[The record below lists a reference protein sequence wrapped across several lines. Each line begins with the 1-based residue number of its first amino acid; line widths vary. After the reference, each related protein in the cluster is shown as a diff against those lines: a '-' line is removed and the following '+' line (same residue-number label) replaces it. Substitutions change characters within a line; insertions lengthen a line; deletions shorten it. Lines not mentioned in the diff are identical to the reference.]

1 MRGCENAA
9 MLPMLWGKGLEGCTF
24 VVDSRYSARHAQLHG
39 SVQVHRP
46 QLHRV
51 SSRQV
56 DKVTP
61 LHANSTPPSEVR
73 WSIPVQH
80 VQLGPVLGAQQ
91 LHSLS
96 EQRRARETTGAT
108 AVWTLTHTGAHLLD
122 GEVATVDDNVAPGL
136 HGGVRSGHA
145 LFAIAAA
152 AFVDGV
158 LVHSNPRVRRK
169 AAAERVLPATPASRA
184 TLR

>member
-1 MRGCENAA
+1 MGWRGAPSWSTLATARDTHN
-9 MLPMLWGKGLEGCTF
+9 CTGRF
-24 VVDSRYSARHAQLHG
+24 RYTAHSCIAFRRARLTK
-39 SVQVHRP
+39 SLRCTPIPRP
-46 QLHRV
+46 HQKSGGRFRFNTCSWV
-51 SSRQV
+51 
-56 DKVTP
+56 
-61 LHANSTPPSEVR
+61 
-73 WSIPVQH
+73 
-80 VQLGPVLGAQQ
+80 PVLGAQQ

-108 AVWTLTHTGAHLLD
+108 AVWTLTHTGAHLLH

-169 AAAERVLPATPASRA
+169 AAAQRALACDPRLPCHAQVL
-184 TLR
+184 